1 MVLSE
6 LFDENYINAEEEEL
20 KAKCET
26 VFDELSVTE
35 EEVKNCELD
44 TRTQANCKQWFRLRA
59 GRITA
64 SKIKAA
70 CRTSLD
76 KPSLS
81 LVKDICYPMT
91 KSFSNSATQWGC
103 QHEKTAREQYKKEME
118 ELHENFEIR
127 DSGLV
132 INPKYPFL
140 GASPD
145 AVASCHCCG
154 EIVVEIKCPYCRRDK
169 SISDE
174 IDCLE
179 KIDGQLRL
187 KRCHEY
193 YYQVQCQ
200 LLVTNTECCDFVVWT
215 EKDFFTERICFE
227 ENFCAEMVARASLL
241 FKYAILGELIG
252 KMYSKPKVSKSNSN
266 ETQTSNGIII
276 CVCQSLYREGD
287 DDVIGCDSENCPYKW
302 LHFACANIKKIPKG
316 KWFCKE
322 CEKKKMRIK

>member
-1 MVLSE
+1 
-6 LFDENYINAEEEEL
+6 
-20 KAKCET
+20 
-26 VFDELSVTE
+26 
-35 EEVKNCELD
+35 
-44 TRTQANCKQWFRLRA
+44 
-59 GRITA
+59 
-64 SKIKAA
+64 
-70 CRTSLD
+70 
-76 KPSLS
+76 
-81 LVKDICYPMT
+81 MT

-103 QHEKTAREQYKKEME
+103 QHEKTAREQYKKAME

-200 LLVTNTECCDFVVWT
+200 LLLTI
-215 EKDFFTERICFE
+215 R
-227 ENFCAEMVARASLL
+227 
-241 FKYAILGELIG
+241 
-252 KMYSKPKVSKSNSN
+252 
-266 ETQTSNGIII
+266 
-276 CVCQSLYREGD
+276 
-287 DDVIGCDSENCPYKW
+287 
-302 LHFACANIKKIPKG
+302 
-316 KWFCKE
+316 
-322 CEKKKMRIK
+322 